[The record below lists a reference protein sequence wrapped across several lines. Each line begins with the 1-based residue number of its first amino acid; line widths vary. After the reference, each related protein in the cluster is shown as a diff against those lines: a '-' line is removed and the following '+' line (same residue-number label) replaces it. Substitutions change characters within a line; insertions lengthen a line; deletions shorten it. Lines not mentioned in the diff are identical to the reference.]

1 MSKFAIIAT
10 YEIAADQI
18 DPFLPIL
25 RAHRDR
31 CLNDEPGTL
40 RFEILRPEK
49 NLMLYEV
56 YENEAAFQAHRE
68 GALVAR
74 FREEAAR
81 IERKLTFST
90 GTLID

>member
-1 MSKFAIIAT
+1 MSKFAVIAT

-18 DPFLPIL
+18 DSFLPIL
-25 RAHRDR
+25 RAHRNR
-31 CLNDEPGTL
+31 CLKDEPGTL

-56 YENEAAFQAHRE
+56 YENEAAFQTHRE
-68 GALVAR
+68 GASVAR
-74 FREEAAR
+74 FRDEAAR

-90 GTLID
+90 GTLIE

>member
-1 MSKFAIIAT
+1 MSKFAVIAT

-18 DPFLPIL
+18 DLFLPIL

-31 CLNDEPGTL
+31 CLKDEPGTL

-49 NLMLYEV
+49 NHMLYEV
-56 YENEAAFQAHRE
+56 YENEAAFQTHRE
-68 GALVAR
+68 GASVAR
-74 FREEAAR
+74 FRDEAAR

-90 GTLID
+90 GTLIE

>member
-1 MSKFAIIAT
+1 MSKFAVIAT

-25 RAHRDR
+25 RAHRNR
-31 CLNDEPGTL
+31 CLKDEPGTL

-68 GALVAR
+68 GASVAR
-74 FREEAAR
+74 FRDEAAR